1 MTSQKRH
8 TAMGGGSPGSLGDT
22 GLMDALVQDG
32 YGSSDVF
39 SLTKIPRPEIGEHEV
54 LVRVHAA
61 GLDRG
66 TWHMMVGRPYLLR
79 VIGFGFR
86 RPKNP
91 VPGIDVAGT
100 VAEVGSSVTG
110 FALGQPVYGMSRG
123 SFAEYAAVLETKLAA
138 KPENLTFEQAAV
150 IPISAGTA
158 LQALSDSGQVKQG
171 QKVLVLG
178 ASGGVG
184 SFAVQLAKAFGAEVP
199 GVCSPGKQDFVRSLG
214 ADHVIDYT
222 REDFADGSVH
232 YDLILDIAGNPTLA
246 RLRRALAPSG
256 TAVIVGGEGGGDW
269 TGGFGR
275 SLRAPLFSRFVG
287 PRLTMLA
294 SKERGSDL
302 ERLAEHLRS
311 GTLTPRVDR
320 AYPLAK
326 VPEAMPRLEA
336 GDVCGKIA
344 ITPSRSDLAGGSPV
358 RG

>member
-1 MTSQKRH
+1 MQ
-8 TAMGGGSPGSLGDT
+8 AM
-22 GLMDALVQDG
+22 VQTG
-32 YGSSDVF
+32 YGSTEVF
-39 SLTKIPRPEIGEHEV
+39 ELAEIERPRIGEHEV

-138 KPENLTFEQAAV
+138 KPANLTFEQAAV
-150 IPISAGTA
+150 VPISGGTA

-184 SFAVQLAKAFGAEVP
+184 SFAVQIAKACGAEVT

-222 REDFADGSVH
+222 REDFADGSDH
-232 YDLILDIAGNPTLA
+232 YDLILDIAGNPPLA
-246 RLRRALAPSG
+246 RLRHALTPTG

-275 SLRAPLFSRFVG
+275 SLRAPLFSRFLSQ
-287 PRLTMLA
+287 RLTMLA

-302 ERLAEHLRS
+302 ERLAEHLKS
-311 GTLTPRVDR
+311 GTVTPRVDR
-320 AYPLAK
+320 TFPLAK
-326 VPEAMPRLEA
+326 VPEAMRRLEA

-344 ITPSRSDLAGGSPV
+344 ITLPGSDLPG
-358 RG
+358 